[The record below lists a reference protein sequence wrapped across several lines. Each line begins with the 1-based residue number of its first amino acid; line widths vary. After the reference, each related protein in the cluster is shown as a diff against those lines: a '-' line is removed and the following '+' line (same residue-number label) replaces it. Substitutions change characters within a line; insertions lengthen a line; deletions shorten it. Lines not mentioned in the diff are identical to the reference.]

1 MQIKLRQLE
10 KISKLVKD
18 NNNDVLKVCDIL
30 NLTDRE
36 TCFVLLICAR
46 DSFIDE
52 DYDSVIKELTEVII
66 ISQKDPND
74 PKENGEG
81 NGEGN

>member
-1 MQIKLRQLE
+1 MAISLYIGKFHTNGKPVLVNLNRFE
-10 KISKLVKD
+10 FIEFIGDKPKIFTS
-18 NNNDVLKVCDIL
+18 NGNS
-30 NLTDRE
+30 LT
-36 TCFVLLICAR
+36 
-46 DSFIDE
+46 IDE